1 MRDMILVGD
10 DSELMGKRIANG
22 ILRSGLPAYCCK
34 CRYEDIIHEL
44 SETKPSVFIMIIFD
58 PDEQSLEFVSELKRQ
73 FPDTALITGIFS
85 PQSAVHIRFLKAGA
99 IHSFMIPLNGK
110 RLFTDIVKVVSR
122 RNADISP
129 YERFLYSCGFPEAL
143 KGFRY
148 LSAAMGICLKE
159 TSLVSG
165 GISEIYRRI
174 AASLHTEP
182 ASVERAMRNFSSVSE
197 QNGSLGRLKYGRM
210 ASHPSN
216 HELICMACDA
226 FVIHVK
232 EWS

>member
-1 MRDMILVGD
+1 
-10 DSELMGKRIANG
+10 
-22 ILRSGLPAYCCK
+22 
-34 CRYEDIIHEL
+34 
-44 SETKPSVFIMIIFD
+44 
-58 PDEQSLEFVSELKRQ
+58 
-73 FPDTALITGIFS
+73 
-85 PQSAVHIRFLKAGA
+85 
-99 IHSFMIPLNGK
+99 MIPLNGK